1 MRTLS
6 RQFCRVPSDIFKYNG
21 VPVVPVIEEEGEE
34 SVDPDGGDKLTRLHK
49 LRILHLNMQVAC
61 IIIIMFLSSYPDIE
75 TCADDLTDIVVS
87 DEIMC

>member
-6 RQFCRVPSDIFKYNG
+6 RQFGRVPSDIFKYNG

-49 LRILHLNMQVAC
+49 LRILHLNRLLV
-61 IIIIMFLSSYPDIE
+61 
-75 TCADDLTDIVVS
+75 
-87 DEIMC
+87 